1 MEVGSNLTRNDYRIL
16 TLLAQDKC
24 ISEIFS
30 YTLKTI
36 SEKTNLSDNTVRN
49 SLNKFI
55 DLRFIK
61 IGAKVWRANSYY
73 ITEQGVQ
80 KLNVLLRKEI

>member
-55 DLRFIK
+55 D
-61 IGAKVWRANSYY
+61 
-73 ITEQGVQ
+73 
-80 KLNVLLRKEI
+80 